1 MPDTNFT
8 IYKPVKLWGGIS
20 LISALLVLFIY
31 SIILNWKIHCPDPD
45 LLITISKGA
54 SAGSVAT
61 SLNKSECLENESIF
75 KLALTLTM
83 KNKKIIPG
91 RYNFKGITTI
101 WQVVKMIT
109 SPSNDRVKVTLVEG
123 WNLDRFAEELQKKLH
138 IDSYEFKRLCR
149 DYNFIHALGVDAPSL
164 EGFLFPDTYILT
176 RTYTEEDIVKI
187 LVNQFKHNWHLVQ
200 KHSSIRMNMRELT
213 TLASIIQGEAVY
225 SDEMPT
231 ISSVYHNRLKKNM
244 LLQADPTIQYIL
256 PGKPRRL
263 YNKDLKIDNPY
274 NTYKYRGLPPGP
286 INNPGLAALMAAVN
300 PKETEYLYFVADGEG
315 RHTFTRTNAEHNEAK
330 LELKRKRRQK
340 RKL

>member
-1 MPDTNFT
+1 MPDKKFT
-8 IYKPVKLWGGIS
+8 IYKPVKLWGGIT
-20 LISALLVLFIY
+20 IIAAILVLIIY
-31 SIILNWKIHCPDPD
+31 SIILNWKIHCPNPD
-45 LLITISKGA
+45 LLISISKGA
-54 SAGSVAT
+54 SAGSVAY
-61 SLNKSECLENESIF
+61 SLKESDCLENESIF

-83 KNKKIIPG
+83 KNRKIIPG

-101 WQVVKMIT
+101 WQVVKMIST
-109 SPSNDRVKVTLVEG
+109 PSNERVKVTLVEG
-123 WNLDRFAEELQKKLH
+123 WNLDRYTAELQDKLK

-149 DYNFIHALGVDAPSL
+149 DYNFIHALGIDAPSL

-176 RTYTEEDIVKI
+176 RTYTEEEIVKI
-187 LVNQFKHNWHLVQ
+187 LVNQFKHNWELVQ
-200 KHSSIRMNMRELT
+200 KHSSIRMNIREMT

-225 SDEMPT
+225 PDEMPT
-231 ISSVYHNRLKKNM
+231 ISSVYHNRLNKNM

-263 YNKDLKIDNPY
+263 YNKHLKIDNPY

-286 INNPGLAALMAAVN
+286 INNPGLAALMAAAN

-315 RHTFTRTNAEHNEAK
+315 RHIFTRTNEEHNEAK
-330 LELKRKRRQK
+330 IELKRKRRQK